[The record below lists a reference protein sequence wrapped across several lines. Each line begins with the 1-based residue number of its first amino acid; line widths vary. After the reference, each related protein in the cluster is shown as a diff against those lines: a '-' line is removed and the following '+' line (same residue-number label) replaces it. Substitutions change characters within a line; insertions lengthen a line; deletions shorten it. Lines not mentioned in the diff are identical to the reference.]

1 MSDSLIKQVE
11 NKMLTTINHLVDE
24 FSTIRT
30 GRANPALVDK
40 LTVEY
45 YGTKTPLQQLAT
57 ISVPDP
63 KLLVIQPFD
72 KNSLDEIEKSI
83 FNADIGLNPTN
94 DGEVVRIPIP
104 PLSEER
110 RKELGKVASKA
121 SEDAKVSIR
130 AHRRFGIDEISK
142 LKDDHS
148 ADEIKRLETQVQDI
162 TDNFVSKIDELLT
175 VKQNELLEV

>member
-1 MSDSLIKQVE
+1 
-11 NKMLTTINHLVDE
+11 MLNIMELKHHFN
-24 FSTIRT
+24 
-30 GRANPALVDK
+30 N
-40 LTVEY
+40 
-45 YGTKTPLQQLAT
+45 LAT

-83 FNADIGLNPTN
+83 LNADIGLNPTN

-130 AHRRFGIDEISK
+130 THRRFGIDEISK

-162 TDNFVSKIDELLT
+162 TDNFVNKIDELLT
-175 VKQNELLEV
+175 VKQNEFLKFNKYLQSDNDGTFWPGYIEIPDEKDCL

>member
-1 MSDSLIKQVE
+1 
-11 NKMLTTINHLVDE
+11 MLTTINHLVDE